1 MNYDEIWW
9 IVMNYDEIMMTYDE
23 IMMNYDELCT
33 HQNGIWHDWTG

>member
-1 MNYDEIWW
+1 MNYDELWW